1 MSCESPDVGYRLRSA
16 GCRVPASKVD
26 QLIRVP
32 LTPMAADNQSEAVR
46 RPPLY
51 LETAQTLREMIASGE
66 FGTVLPSQDRLSEV
80 LQVSRPTLREAIR
93 VLEQSGLVSSR
104 QGAATTINPVPKV
117 EAGLEEL
124 FSTSELLARGGHR
137 SGTSFLDV
145 RRALGTSG
153 TYPMFTGRP
162 VIVVERVRTA
172 DDVPFVFSLDV
183 IADAGYDEAELR
195 DMIDRGSLMAWLEER
210 AGRVAYAKTVLSATV
225 AERTLSERL
234 EVQEGTALL
243 FMEEFGYSAA
253 DEPIFYSHDFYRC
266 DVTEFHILRRR
277 GLA

>member
-1 MSCESPDVGYRLRSA
+1 MNPESQAEPG
-16 GCRVPASKVD
+16 
-26 QLIRVP
+26 
-32 LTPMAADNQSEAVR
+32 R

-51 LETAQTLREMIASGE
+51 METAQTLRTMIAGGE

-80 LQVSRPTLREAIR
+80 LRVSRPTVREAIR

-124 FSTSELLARGGHR
+124 FSTSELLERGGHR
-137 SGTSFLDV
+137 SGTAFVDV
-145 RRALGTSG
+145 RRAMATSG
-153 TYPMFTGRP
+153 TFPMFAGHP
-162 VIVVERVRTA
+162 VVVVERVRTA

-195 DMIDRGSLMAWLEER
+195 EMADRGSLMAWLEAK
-210 AGRVAYAKTVLSATV
+210 AGHVAYAKTVVSATV
-225 AERTLSERL
+225 AERALSERL
-234 EVQEGTALL
+234 EVPEGTALL
-243 FMEEFGYSAA
+243 FMEEFGYSVA

-277 GLA
+277 GPG